1 MTEEQGS
8 IRSGVGN
15 CSTFMMCKHKN
26 RWRKCTYHD
35 IIGVFDESENFGFYG
50 QDDTRTQVD

>member
-1 MTEEQGS
+1 MEWETAPLLLCVS
-8 IRSGVGN
+8 I
-15 CSTFMMCKHKN
+15 KN

-35 IIGVFDESENFGFYG
+35 IIGVFDESENFRFHG

>member
-1 MTEEQGS
+1 
-8 IRSGVGN
+8 
-15 CSTFMMCKHKN
+15 MMCKHKN